1 MGHDRTAI
9 QRQFL
14 KKEKVKQGIMAKST
28 WRKVAH
34 VRKQRGYKKR
44 GGVRQIF
51 YVCMNIFHKDQKKV
65 SGLLET
71 GIEVVVCCQTE
82 MLGTEF

>member
-1 MGHDRTAI
+1 MWAMIKLLFKDNFKKKKKSNKVSW
-9 QRQFL
+9 QRAHGVKL
-14 KKEKVKQGIMAKST
+14 LMLGNKEVKKK
-28 WRKVAH
+28 
-34 VRKQRGYKKR
+34 

-65 SGLLET
+65 SGLLKT
-71 GIEVVVCCQTE
+71 GIEVVVCCQAE